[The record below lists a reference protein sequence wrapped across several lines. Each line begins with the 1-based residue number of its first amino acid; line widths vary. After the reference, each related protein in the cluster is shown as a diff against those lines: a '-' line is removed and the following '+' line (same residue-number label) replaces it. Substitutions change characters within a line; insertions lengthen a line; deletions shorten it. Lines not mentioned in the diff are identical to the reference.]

1 MRSVPSVPVLLLNRH
16 QHPSKLNIFET
27 GPHDLTPRVIVCRD
41 LDELQRS
48 FKERYSRLLEKRL
61 RTERDARLLEQ
72 AAPGST
78 GREPAPPADS
88 RGGGSRGRSA
98 GSEEGGM

>member
-1 MRSVPSVPVLLLNRH
+1 MQH
-16 QHPSKLNIFET
+16 QADRFRNWPARLSLARAK
-27 GPHDLTPRVIVCRD
+27 RRD

-61 RTERDARLLEQ
+61 RTEHDSKLLEQ

-88 RGGGSRGRSA
+88 RGGGGRGRSA